1 MTEQFITE
9 QVVTEEHTS
18 TNAPLTFDDLCT
30 LLAPL
35 GTINSPAE
43 LHGLLCGKLSGG
55 AELNETRWLLDAV
68 EFLDFSQAP
77 DENIRI
83 ALTRLY
89 HTSVEQLRDGFGLKL
104 LLPEDDTEL
113 SQRTATLGQW
123 CYGFLTGFGSAGK
136 INRVMTEEAEDELRD
151 LAAIAH
157 IAVEDSED
165 ESDEADYMEVSEYV
179 RMLTASLY
187 LEYAADAAKPIDP
200 ASRVPASGQVH

>member
-1 MTEQFITE
+1 MTDLLLN
-9 QVVTEEHTS
+9 EEPQPALT
-18 TNAPLTFDDLCT
+18 PITFDDLCN

-55 AELNETRWLLDAV
+55 AQLNETRWLLDAV

-83 ALTRLY
+83 ALSQLY
-89 HTSVEQLRDGFGLKL
+89 HTSIEQLRDGFSLKL

-113 SQRTATLGQW
+113 SQRTITLGQW

-136 INRVMTEEAEDELRD
+136 TDRVMTEEAEDGLRD

-157 IAVEDSED
+157 IAVADGQD

-179 RMLTASLY
+179 RMLAASLY
-187 LEYAADAAKPIDP
+187 LEYAADEAKPIDP
-200 ASRVPASGQVH
+200 ASRAPGSGQVH